1 MRTIKDLIKM
11 VVEDWKEQVRDMSDE
26 ELNEDRSE
34 WMKTIGRNHKSD
46 LVDEFESDIHT
57 VSIELEQLRRNRRIY
72 YGE

>member
-26 ELNEDRSE
+26 ELNEDRSH
-34 WMKTIGRNHKSD
+34 WMKHYGRKHNND
-46 LVDEFESDIHT
+46 YVDEFEVDVHT
-57 VSIELEQLRRNRRIY
+57 ISIELEQLRRNGIIY

>member
-26 ELNEDRSE
+26 ELNEDRSH
-34 WMKTIGRNHKSD
+34 WMKHYGRKHNND
-46 LVDEFESDIHT
+46 YVDEFESDIHT
-57 VSIELEQLRRNRRIY
+57 VSIELEQLRRNRSIY

>member
-26 ELNEDRSE
+26 ELNEDRSH
-34 WMKTIGRNHKSD
+34 WMKHYGRKHKND
-46 LVDEFESDIHT
+46 YVDEFESDIHT
-57 VSIELEQLRRNRRIY
+57 VSIELEQLRRNRSIY